1 MRMKKLRLG
10 WLAVSIGF
18 LAACSSTQTSAPV
31 VDRGQ
36 SGRVDPTRTPTAS
49 GPRSDSRGFYTV
61 KRGDT
66 LLSIALEFGQG
77 YRDIVGWNN
86 LANPNDIK
94 VDQVLRVLPPELGA
108 GGAQTGSVAS
118 TGIEVRP
125 LSAPAP
131 GVAVG
136 PNKAGPRGDKRPY
149 AEGTLTELQRPDG
162 AGAAVAAAPAPAR
175 AEPARP
181 VEPVASGNAEDDGIS
196 WGWPAEG
203 RISTSFEDGKKG
215 IDIAGKSGQT
225 VMAAS
230 SGKVMYAGS
239 GIRGYGNLVIVK
251 HTNNLLSAYAHN
263 KTILVKE
270 GQTVTKGQKIAE
282 MGNSDSDSVKLH
294 FEIRLQ
300 GKPVDP
306 SKYLPA
312 H

>member
-1 MRMKKLRLG
+1 MRMKKLRFG

-36 SGRVDPTRTPTAS
+36 SGRADPAKSPATAV
-49 GPRSDSRGFYTV
+49 PRSDSRGFYTV

-94 VDQVLRVLPPELGA
+94 VDQVLRVLPPEPGA

-125 LSAPAP
+125 LGAPAP
-131 GVAVG
+131 SMATG
-136 PNKAGPRGDKRPY
+136 PNKSGPRGDKRPY

-162 AGAAVAAAPAPAR
+162 ASAAIAAAPAR
-175 AEPARP
+175 TEPAKP
-181 VEPVASGNAEDDGIS
+181 VEAAPSGNAEDDGVS
-196 WGWPAEG
+196 WGWPAVG
-203 RISTSFEDGKKG
+203 RISTGFEDGKKG
-215 IDIAGKSGQT
+215 IDIAGKSGQS

-306 SKYLPA
+306 SKYLPT